1 VAETPREP
9 YSRRGEIR
17 MGRHSLALR
26 ALELRDAGLA
36 TAAIARTIGVARS
49 IVRSWFQRGAG
60 VAQSAEAAGLNPA
73 QWGFESLHQHQF
85 PSYAYLLGIYLGDG
99 YIARTGRNYV
109 LRVFLNRKEQDV
121 IGRVVSAIRTVVPWR
136 AVGSGAPPAEG
147 HGSHLLLRSVAVG
160 LPAAWS
166 GP

>member
-1 VAETPREP
+1 
-9 YSRRGEIR
+9 
-17 MGRHSLALR
+17 
-26 ALELRDAGLA
+26 
-36 TAAIARTIGVARS
+36 
-49 IVRSWFQRGAG
+49 
-60 VAQSAEAAGLNPA
+60 
-73 QWGFESLHQHQF
+73 
-85 PSYAYLLGIYLGDG
+85 
-99 YIARTGRNYV
+99 
-109 LRVFLNRKEQDV
+109 VFLNRKEQDV